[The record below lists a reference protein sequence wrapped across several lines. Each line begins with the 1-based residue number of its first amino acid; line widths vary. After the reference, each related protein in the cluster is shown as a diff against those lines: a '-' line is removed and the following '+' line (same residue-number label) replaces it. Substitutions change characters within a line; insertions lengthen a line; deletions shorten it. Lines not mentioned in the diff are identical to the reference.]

1 MFIKPGPN
9 FKLSKR
15 TKTVL
20 ALGKFKDEHDRGAYK
35 RAMIQAELNAAM
47 KPPSG
52 KKDREGQRR

>member
-35 RAMIQAELNAAM
+35 RAMIQAELAAAI
-47 KPPSG
+47 KPVG